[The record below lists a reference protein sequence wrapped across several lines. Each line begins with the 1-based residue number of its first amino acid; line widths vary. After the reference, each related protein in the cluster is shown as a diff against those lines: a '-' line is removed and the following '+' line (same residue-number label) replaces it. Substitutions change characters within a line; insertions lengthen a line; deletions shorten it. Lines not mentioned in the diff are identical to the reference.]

1 MTFITLTFFCEI
13 PYIGCASKMSSR
25 PNLQSAVAAAPSPGA
40 SSGTIFDIRRFS
52 VHDGPGLRTT
62 VFFKGCP
69 LRCYWCHNPESQHRR
84 RELLYWPERCLQC
97 QSCVAACG
105 QQAIQ
110 WDGAGPVTDRARCT
124 LAGDCVQACY
134 SDARQIAGRNMT
146 VAQVMAEVERDISF
160 YDSSGGGVTFSGGE
174 PLLQAGFLV
183 ELLKSCRASEIH
195 TALDTCGFANWETLE
210 RVRSLVDLFLYDIKL
225 MDPLRHRKYTLVFN
239 TRILENLQ
247 RLARLGHQVTARV
260 PVIPGI
266 NDDLENLRATAA
278 FTAELGLGRVDLLP
292 YHAAAM
298 SKYERLHR
306 SYRLPG
312 LQTPSDARMA
322 EIAHVFEGFG
332 LQVQIGG

>member
-1 MTFITLTFFCEI
+1 
-13 PYIGCASKMSSR
+13 MSSR
-25 PNLQSAVAAAPSPGA
+25 PNLQTTTASAPSSGSP
-40 SSGTIFDIRRFS
+40 SGTIFDIRRFS

-97 QSCVAACG
+97 QSCVAACA
-105 QQAIQ
+105 QHAIQ
-110 WDGAGPVTDRARCT
+110 WDGVRPVTDPTRCT
-124 LAGDCVQACY
+124 LSGACVQVCY
-134 SDARQIAGRNMT
+134 AESRQIAGRNMT
-146 VAQVMAEVERDISF
+146 VAEVMSELECDISF

-174 PLLQAGFLV
+174 PLLQPGFLL
-183 ELLKSCRASEIH
+183 ELLKACRFSEIH
-195 TALDTCGFANWETLE
+195 TALDTSGFATWETLE
-210 RVRSLVDLFLYDIKL
+210 RIRSFVDLFLYDIKL

-239 TRILENLQ
+239 TRILENLR
-247 RLARLGHQVTARV
+247 RLTKLGHHVTVRV

-278 FTAELGLGRVDLLP
+278 FTADLGLGRVDLLP

-322 EIAHVFEGFG
+322 EIARIFEGFG
-332 LQVQIGG
+332 SQVHIGG